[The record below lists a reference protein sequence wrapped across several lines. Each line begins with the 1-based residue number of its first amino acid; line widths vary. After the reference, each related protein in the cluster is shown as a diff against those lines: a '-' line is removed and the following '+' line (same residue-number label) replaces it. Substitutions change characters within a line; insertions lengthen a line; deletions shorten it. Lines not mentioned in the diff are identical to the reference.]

1 MKSFLNRLTRLMIIM
16 LMLVDRT
23 PFLNVYAVDQRDIKT
38 EGQVPLFML
47 QIDTDGSIN
56 QGCGVGQ
63 YDHYV
68 ALNDSV
74 WNQLLSGDSAYIRSL
89 VVLALGDD
97 HPDASFNYVLSEAK
111 YAGQNITTVCVV
123 SPHNVAPVAVD
134 DTYNM
139 QEDAVGGLVVAL
151 PGVLSNDSDGNGDS
165 ITAEIVTNPTT
176 GTSAFTFNAD
186 GSFTLTPLAD
196 YFGTVTFTYKVL
208 DSRGLYSNVATVTIN
223 IGSVNDAP
231 VAVANSYST
240 PEDTALVV
248 SAPGVLGND
257 TDVENNPLTAILVSG
272 TSNGILVLN
281 PNGSF
286 TYTPTANFNGS
297 DSFTYKANDGSLDS
311 NDVTVS
317 ITIDSVNDL
326 GNAVNDTATTDEDTP
341 VDIDVLANDTDV
353 DDNMFVFSVTNGSN
367 GTTMINGDGTV
378 KYTPNANWFGTD
390 TFMYRLDSS
399 VGNSAT
405 VSVTVNP
412 VDDAP
417 VAVNDTASTAEDTA
431 VDISV
436 LSNDTDIDG
445 GPKNIFSFVQPSNGT
460 ISNNAGVFTYTPTP
474 NYNGPDSFT
483 YTLNG
488 GSTATVTIT
497 VNAVDDSPIAVNDA
511 LTIPEDLPVDI
522 DVLANDTD
530 VDGGSKYVDSF
541 VNGSHGFVSLNPN
554 GTLKY
559 DPIDN
564 YVGEDSFTYTLNG
577 GSQATVTITITAT
590 NDAPVAQDDTATT
603 AEDTMV
609 EINVLGND
617 TDSDTGD
624 VLSISGVSNSTNGIA
639 VIVAGKVQF
648 TPAANFVGTAGF
660 DYTITDDELTDTAH
674 VTITVTAV
682 NDAPVANDDTATTAE
697 DTMVEINVLGNDTD
711 PDTGDVLSI
720 TGVSNSTN
728 GIAVIVA
735 GKVQF
740 TPAANFVGTAGFDY
754 TITDD
759 ELTDT
764 AHVTITVTAV
774 NDAPVAQDDSY
785 STNEDTTLNV
795 AAPGILA
802 NDSDVDEDTLTVSY
816 VLGSGPIKGA
826 LTLNANG
833 SFTYVPAA
841 NDHGVYY
848 FTYRVSDGTLS
859 DTATVT
865 ITVVSSEDDP
875 IATPKS
881 FDVNEGQQYTGQL
894 TGVDGD
900 GDALWFEVDTDPA
913 HGTLSLLS
921 TGAFTYTHDGTE
933 TPNVDKFTFKVS
945 DDGGLTFSAP
955 ADVNITIL
963 DVNDAPVAV
972 VDNYSTN
979 EDTPLVVTAAGVLAN
994 DTDAENATLTAIK
1007 VSDPTHGTVVLNA
1020 NGSFT
1025 YTPVSN
1031 YNGSDSFTYKAND
1044 GTADSNTVLV
1054 NITITAFNDVPEADP
1069 QTLITDEDTPLSI
1082 TLTGDDVETDVLVFA
1097 VTSDP
1102 AHGVISGTL
1111 PNITYTPSANYNG
1124 PDSFTF
1130 TVNDGEKTSE
1140 PATITITVRPI
1151 NDAPVAVA
1159 DSYTTNEDTLLTV
1172 PTPGIL
1178 GNDDDADNDPL
1189 TIEVVDDVADGALV
1203 VNANG
1208 SFSYT
1213 PDANFNGTDS
1223 FTYKINDGTI
1233 DSNIVTV
1240 TITVNAINDRPV
1252 ADDQSL
1258 TTPED
1263 TPLNITLT
1271 GTDTEGS
1278 SLLYGVSLAPSHG
1291 TLSGTAPNLVYTP
1304 AANYT
1309 GSDSFV
1315 FGISDGFYRDYAT
1328 ITINV
1333 TPVNDRP
1340 VAEDDEV
1347 STPEDTAILINFV
1360 ASDVETSSLLYGIV
1374 SQPTHG
1380 TLSGTGASRTYTP
1393 DADYVGSDS
1402 FVFGVSDGYYR
1413 DYATI
1418 TIDVTPVND
1427 APVAV
1432 SNLYATDEDTTLV
1445 VVAPGVLGNDTDV
1458 EGSLLTAILVDGP
1471 DFASSFTLNS
1481 DGSFTYTPIANFSG
1495 LDSFTYK
1502 ANDGELDSNVAT
1514 VTINVNPIE
1523 DAPVAV
1529 DDPEDEEIDAIETPE
1544 DTPLVLDF
1552 DDLLAN
1558 DYDPDDEIFFQP
1570 QMFMIL
1576 LTPARSFDINT
1587 AFSPS
1592 VGSLTLDM
1600 TGRTV
1605 TFTPPLNYVGPAT
1618 LQYTIIDEDDN
1629 VSEPATVF
1637 IEVTPVNDAPVAS
1650 PLAFTI
1656 ANAGSNTGQLVA
1668 SDVDDTD
1675 LVFSLLAAPTN
1686 GSATVSPAGIYTYTH
1701 NGTATLSD
1709 SFTFSV
1715 TDGELSA
1722 TATVTVTV
1730 LAAPTP
1736 PPVNL
1741 PPIANALA
1749 FTITNGAVSTGTL
1762 SGSDPEGAPISFAIA
1777 SLPANGSLT
1786 ISPAGIYVYDHNGTA
1801 TTSDS
1806 FTFTVSDGSLTAT
1819 ATVSITIL
1827 PIPTPPT
1834 AGNTAPEVIDGVVST
1849 PFGEV
1854 IEGSVAPLGS
1864 DADGDDL
1871 TFALVDGPTNGTLV
1885 FNPDG
1890 TYTYTP
1896 NDGFDGSDSFSF
1908 IANDG
1913 TDDSNTGTLSINVIE
1928 EEVIVEE
1935 PETPLAAPDNNWLWW
1950 LLALLAGLLLWL
1962 LAFLRPNMKYTL
1974 SDKANNQK
1982 VVRRRLA
1989 KPNDKTMIVEL
2000 NDKDMVGLATIEV
2013 EFFKRLAKH
2022 CGDVTVK
2029 FMLKGTQVHS
2039 VTIPA
2044 DIDDVFTSIIHL

>member
-1 MKSFLNRLTRLMIIM
+1 MKNFLNRLTRLMIIM

-23 PFLNVYAVDQRDIKT
+23 PFLNVYAELNVVSVPPFSFEIDLDGKYNAGEGKYDYTVPEDQAIYWDYNFYIGQNDQDLVDFLDQYYDTRPDDLTSTGQIFNGFEIVQIVTWNGGAKEGQIKT
-38 EGQVPLFML
+38 VGIVATFTQLPIPTANPDNFTINEDNSITFTEAQLMANDTVTGPLTL
-47 QIDTDGSIN
+47 DVTSYTNPANG
-56 QGCGVGQ
+56 
-63 YDHYV
+63 
-68 ALNDSV
+68 
-74 WNQLLSGDSAYIRSL
+74 SL
-89 VVLALGDD
+89 VHDG
-97 HPDASFNYVLSEAK
+97 ASSFTYTPNTDFFGSDSFTYTLNGMTAVPSAT
-111 YAGQNITTVCVV
+111 TTV
-123 SPHNVAPVAVD
+123 N
-134 DTYNM
+134 
-139 QEDAVGGLVVAL
+139 
-151 PGVLSNDSDGNGDS
+151 
-165 ITAEIVTNPTT
+165 
-176 GTSAFTFNAD
+176 F
-186 GSFTLTPLAD
+186 
-196 YFGTVTFTYKVL
+196 
-208 DSRGLYSNVATVTIN
+208 TIN
-223 IGSVNDAP
+223 AVNDAP
-231 VAVANSYST
+231 VAVANNYST
-240 PEDTALVV
+240 VEDTPLVV
-248 SAPGVLGND
+248 AALGVLGND

-272 TSNGILVLN
+272 TSNGTLALN
-281 PNGSF
+281 ANGSF
-286 TYTPTANFNGS
+286 TYTPNANFNGN

-311 NDVTVS
+311 DTVSVS
-317 ITIDSVNDL
+317 ITVDSINDL
-326 GNAVNDTATTDEDTP
+326 GVANNDTASTDEDIP
-341 VDIDVLANDTDV
+341 VDINVLANDTDV
-353 DDNMFVFSVTNGSN
+353 DNNMFVFSVTNGTN
-367 GTTMINGDGTV
+367 GTTSINGDGSV
-378 KYTPNANWFGTD
+378 RYAPNANWSGTD
-390 TFMYRLDSS
+390 TFTYRLDSS
-399 VGNSAT
+399 VGNTAT
-405 VSVTVNP
+405 VTVTVRP

-417 VAVNDTASTAEDTA
+417 VAVNDAATTAEDTS
-431 VDISV
+431 VIISV
-436 LSNDTDIDG
+436 LGNDTDIDG
-445 GPKNIFSFVQPSNGT
+445 GPKNVESFVQPSHG
-460 ISNNAGVFTYTPTP
+460 SVVNNAGVFTYIPTP
-474 NYNGPDSFT
+474 NYNGSDSFT

-488 GSTATVTIT
+488 GSTATVFIT
-497 VNAVDDSPIAVNDA
+497 VSAVDDAPVAVNDA

-522 DVLANDTD
+522 NVLANDTD
-530 VDGGSKYVDSF
+530 VDGGQKYVDSF
-541 VNGSHGFVSLNPN
+541 VNGSHGLVSLNGD
-554 GTLKY
+554 GTLRY

-577 GSQATVTITITAT
+577 GSTATVTITITAT
-590 NDAPVAQDDTATT
+590 NDAPVANDDTATT

-609 EINVLGND
+609 EINVLAND
-617 TDSDTGD
+617 TDPDTGD
-624 VLSISGVSNSTNGIA
+624 GLTITTVSNTLNGTA

-682 NDAPVANDDTATTAE
+682 NDAPVANDDT
-697 DTMVEINVLGNDTD
+697 
-711 PDTGDVLSI
+711 
-720 TGVSNSTN
+720 
-728 GIAVIVA
+728 
-735 GKVQF
+735 
-740 TPAANFVGTAGFDY
+740 
-754 TITDD
+754 
-759 ELTDT
+759 
-764 AHVTITVTAV
+764 
-774 NDAPVAQDDSY
+774 Y
-785 STNEDTTLNV
+785 STNEDVTLNV
-795 AAPGILA
+795 AAPGVMA
-802 NDSDVDEDTLTVSY
+802 NDTDIDGPSLSVSY
-816 VLGSGPIKGA
+816 VSGPAKGS
-826 LTLNANG
+826 LTLYPDG
-833 SFTYVPAA
+833 SFTYVPES
-841 NDHGVYY
+841 NDFGIYT
-848 FTYRVSDGTLS
+848 FTYLLSDGLLS
-859 DTATVT
+859 DTATVE
-865 ITVVSSEDDP
+865 INVVSREDDP

-881 FDVNEGQQYTGQL
+881 FDVNEGQQYSGSV

-900 GDALWFEVDTDPA
+900 GDPLTFHVDTDPS
-913 HGTLSLLS
+913 HGTLVLQS
-921 TGAFTYTHDGTE
+921 TGSFTYTHDGTE
-933 TPNVDKFTFKVS
+933 TPDIDKFTFKVS
-945 DDGGLTFSAP
+945 DDDGATFSAP
-955 ADVNITIL
+955 ADVNIRIL
-963 DVNDAPVAV
+963 DVNDVPVASN
-972 VDNYSTN
+972 DSYTTD
-979 EDTPLVVTAAGVLAN
+979 EDTALTIAASGVLIN
-994 DTDAENATLTAIK
+994 DVDEDSTLTTVK
-1007 VSDPTHGTVVLNA
+1007 LTNPSKGTVVLAADGSFVYTPNANA
-1020 NGSFT
+1020 NGL
-1025 YTPVSN
+1025 
-1031 YNGSDSFTYKAND
+1031 DSFTYQAFD
-1044 GTADSNTVLV
+1044 GTLYSNIATVTI
-1054 NITITAFNDVPEADP
+1054 NITAVNDKPIANA
-1069 QTLITDEDTPLSI
+1069 QTLSTAEDTALPI
-1082 TLTGDDVETDVLVFA
+1082 VLTGSDVETALVDLVFTVVSA
-1097 VTSDP
+1097 PS
-1102 AHGVISGTL
+1102 HGSISGTGS
-1111 PNITYTPSANYNG
+1111 NISYTPNLNYNG

-1130 TVNDGEKTSE
+1130 TVSDGSLTSD
-1140 PATITITVRPI
+1140 PATIAITVTAV
-1151 NDAPVAVA
+1151 NDAPVAVL

-1172 PTPGIL
+1172 PSPGIL
-1178 GNDDDADNDPL
+1178 GNDDDVDDDPL
-1189 TIEVVDDVADGALV
+1189 TIEVVDDVTDGTLV
-1203 VNANG
+1203 VNDNG
-1208 SFSYT
+1208 SFTYT

-1223 FTYKINDGTI
+1223 FTYYINDGTV
-1233 DSNIVTV
+1233 DSNTVTV
-1240 TITVNAINDRPV
+1240 TITVNAFNDRPV
-1252 ADDQSL
+1252 ANDQSL

-1263 TPLNITLT
+1263 TTLNITLT

-1340 VAEDDEV
+1340 VAQNGTV
-1347 STPEDTAILINFV
+1347 TTPEDTAVLINFV
-1360 ASDVETSSLLYGIV
+1360 ASDVETSSLIYGI
-1374 SQPTHG
+1374 SEQPLNG
-1380 TLSGTGASRTYTP
+1380 VLSGSGSSRTYTP
-1393 DADYVGSDS
+1393 NANFVGTDT
-1402 FVFGVSDGYYR
+1402 FVFGVSDGFFRAYG
-1413 DYATI
+1413 TI
-1418 TIDVTPVND
+1418 TVNVTPVND
-1427 APVAV
+1427 APVAL
-1432 SNLYATDEDTTLV
+1432 SDLYATNEDTALV
-1445 VVAPGVLGNDTDV
+1445 VLAPGILGNDADV
-1458 EGSLLTAILVDGP
+1458 EGSPLTAVLVDDP
-1471 DFASSFTLNS
+1471 DFATSFTLNS
-1481 DGSFTYTPIANFSG
+1481 DGSFTYTPLANFSG
-1495 LDSFTYK
+1495 LDSFTYI

-1514 VTINVNPIE
+1514 VTINVLPDE

-1529 DDPEDEEIDAIETPE
+1529 DDPDVEDEIEAFETPE
-1544 DTPLVLDF
+1544 DTPLVLTF
-1552 DDLLAN
+1552 EQLLDN
-1558 DYDPDDEIFFQP
+1558 DYDPDDEVFFQP
-1570 QMFMIL
+1570 QMFRVL
-1576 LTPARSFDINT
+1576 LKPVYSFDFNS
-1587 AFSPS
+1587 ALNPS

-1618 LQYTIIDEDDN
+1618 FQYTIIDEDDN

-1656 ANAGSNTGQLVA
+1656 ANAGSSTGQLVA

-1686 GSATVSPAGIYTYTH
+1686 GTATVSPAGVYTYTH

-1722 TATVTVTV
+1722 TATVTVTIT
-1730 LAAPTP
+1730 AAPTP

-1749 FTITNGAVSTGTL
+1749 FTIANGAVSTGTL

-1896 NDGFDGSDSFSF
+1896 NDGFDGSDSFTF
-1908 IANDG
+1908 ITNDG
-1913 TDDSNTGTLSINVIE
+1913 TDDSDTATLTINVIE